1 MTRTKTVSLFLIAML
16 HLAVVAAPLASL
28 GSQHRLVYQ
37 LGQENPVLMAD
48 SSTPYVIQIACD
60 GCSGGGGTG
69 G

>member
-16 HLAVVAAPLASL
+16 FLAVVAAPLAGF
-28 GSQHRLVYQ
+28 GSQYSFVTQ
-37 LGQENPVLMAD
+37 LGRENPVSMTE
-48 SSTPYVIQIACD
+48 SSTPHVIQIACD